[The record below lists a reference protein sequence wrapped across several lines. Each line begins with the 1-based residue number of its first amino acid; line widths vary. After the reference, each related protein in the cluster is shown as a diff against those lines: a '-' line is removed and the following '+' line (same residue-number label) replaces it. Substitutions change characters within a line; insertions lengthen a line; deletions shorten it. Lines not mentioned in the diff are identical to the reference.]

1 MSVAATAIAQAD
13 SNVASYTILDSSA
26 KIVNNLDTLQ
36 SNALKITNIRQND
49 SGTLLAI
56 TAKQFSADAFVL
68 AKISGS
74 YFSVSGVSGAKV
86 ATVGAN
92 KNVTSM
98 TVSDTSAN
106 IVKNLTAL
114 KSNVEKITSISE
126 SDNGK
131 ALAITAM
138 QSSADHLV
146 LTKILGSYPLIVT
159 GTKGANA
166 LYDTVNSIATFTGGA
181 GNDTFY
187 VTGTDTITDLGN
199 GVDIIKIAAGAS
211 VKANLAA
218 NWAATVS
225 TSNAASTASS
235 ATINSNGH
243 NVSVAVASGTN
254 GWTLNT
260 TGTGTNR
267 LTGSINN
274 DTINGNAAGG
284 LIINGHGGS
293 DTIALGTHKRADTIY
308 LVANAVETITS
319 FGSSGG
325 TIIDGL
331 NVTAMGNALAGMTLH
346 DKTFLATT
354 NSPLPANSS
363 GLVFSYADSGAAL
376 TATTAAAMFANTQ
389 TLDKFAISKGTGS
402 ELLIETGV
410 SSNTNV
416 IWEIIET
423 AGVFTA
429 IKLTGITVVA
439 HHHIAFANLH

>member
-1 MSVAATAIAQAD
+1 
-13 SNVASYTILDSSA
+13 
-26 KIVNNLDTLQ
+26 
-36 SNALKITNIRQND
+36 
-49 SGTLLAI
+49 
-56 TAKQFSADAFVL
+56 
-68 AKISGS
+68 
-74 YFSVSGVSGAKV
+74 V
-86 ATVGAN
+86 ATVAAN
-92 KNVTSM
+92 KNVTSI

-106 IVKNLTAL
+106 IVKHLAAL

-138 QSSADHLV
+138 QSSADHVV

-166 LYDTVNSIATFTGGA
+166 LYDTVNSIATLTGGA
-181 GNDTFY
+181 GNDIFY

-199 GVDIIKIAAGAS
+199 GADIIKIAARAS
-211 VKANLAA
+211 LKANLTA

-243 NVSVAVASGTN
+243 NVNVAAAKGVN
-254 GWTLNT
+254 GWALNT
-260 TGTGTNR
+260 TGTGTSS

-274 DTINGNAAGG
+274 DTINGNVAGG
-284 LIINGHGGS
+284 LTINGHGGS

-308 LVANAVETITS
+308 LVANAMETITG
-319 FGSSGG
+319 FGSSTG
-325 TIIDGL
+325 TVADGL
-331 NVTAMGNALAGMTLH
+331 NVTAKGNALVGVTLH
-346 DKTFLATT
+346 DKTSLATK
-354 NSPLPANSS
+354 NSSLPADSS
-363 GLVFSYADSGAAL
+363 GLVFSYADSGTAL
-376 TATTAAAMFANTQ
+376 TETTAAALFSNTQ
-389 TLDKFAISKGTGS
+389 TLDKFAISKGTGT

-410 SSNTNV
+410 SSSTNV

-429 IKLTGITVVA
+429 IKLTGITVIA
-439 HHHIAFANLH
+439 HHNIAFANIH